1 MPNNQWIPCS
11 ERLPEQSD
19 EYNVL
24 LYIPPREGVRQKG
37 IRLGRLK
44 EGATK
49 ADPEGE
55 WNFWGIPIESCDWSI
70 AGWSYFE
77 HPIPTHWMPLP
88 EPPKEVSN
96 ADN

>member
-1 MPNNQWIPCS
+1 MLTNQWIPCS

-37 IRLGRLK
+37 IRIGRLK
-44 EGATK
+44 EVVIK
-49 ADPEGE
+49 ADPKGE
-55 WNFWGIPIESCDWSI
+55 RNFWGIPIESCDWSI

-77 HPIPTHWMPLP
+77 HPVPTHWMPLP
-88 EPPKEVSN
+88 EPPKGEVD
-96 ADN
+96 AD